1 MAPKTR
7 AQSRK
12 QEQTRKRVV
21 IVSSSSPEPPSSAV
35 ADEEGLLDGNIAA
48 TCGGGNTDDDIFD
61 IEMDSDLEALIN
73 ECASANE
80 NNPLANANSQQNQ
93 HQQSQT
99 LPATA
104 PEASSTSSVS
114 SKGKSV
120 PFKRSHSQTQAA
132 SSSGR
137 ALSDRP
143 RFKLARPT
151 SRRQVQGTTAP
162 TIPMGSPADT
172 DGLVWW
178 QRYEPHTTDELALH
192 AAKIAQVRTWLETA
206 TSSGDSA
213 PGACMFRLL
222 VLEGPPGTC
231 KSTSVRVL
239 GAEMGL
245 EIVEWINPLTARQS
259 DASLKHDYAND
270 DGDDGDDMPVG
281 AIRQFDDFLRRAE
294 RYSSLSLHPD
304 GIPGGRPGSD
314 SGKKFI
320 LIDDLPNI
328 AHHDTR
334 EAFGAALSRF
344 VATPASRSFPMV
356 IVVTECFSVHQML
369 GGDIGDESSSF
380 GSARY
385 RLRTAS
391 GNSDSAAWTA
401 ADVIPSSVYRSPFCQ
416 TIKFNPVAP
425 TIVAKGLKRIL
436 QMRATEKGAAGRQNT
451 AAVVKRIS
459 AECHGDLRLA
469 VTMLQISGPA
479 DSRSASASGSR
490 DQDRDRGAALDLF
503 HALGKVLY
511 AKRAV
516 PPTVGKLT
524 APRGELESDPDDIL
538 DRVPV
543 EPSTFS
549 LFIHENYVDFCSS
562 VDELAD
568 AAECLS
574 ESDAISSGNGGG
586 GVWSAAGARVSAA
599 YAAVLAVRGIMYV
612 RDHPKY
618 AGNGGSGQAPDN
630 GRRKGAPRQMAAFRK
645 PMFFDSYKRKA
656 AFNGVWQDM
665 MADTAAFGGSGCAL
679 DRNSAVLDVLPFW
692 ARIIS
697 EKQRAQRYSPAHAR
711 LLRLAT
717 VGREDDSGAGISN
730 AGRWAEAVA
739 SSVAAADESPQK
751 LVLSDDDIDEFSD

>member
-1 MAPKTR
+1 MTLKTR

-21 IVSSSSPEPPSSAV
+21 IGSSSSPEPPSSVV
-35 ADEEGLLDGNIAA
+35 ADEGLLDGNIAA
-48 TCGGGNTDDDIFD
+48 TYGCGNTDDDIFD
-61 IEMDSDLEALIN
+61 IDMDSDLEALIN
-73 ECASANE
+73 ECAPANG
-80 NNPLANANSQQNQ
+80 NGSLANANSQQNQ
-93 HQQSQT
+93 HQQPPT
-99 LPATA
+99 LSATA
-104 PEASSTSSVS
+104 PEASLTSSVS
-114 SKGKSV
+114 LKGKSV
-120 PFKRSHSQTQAA
+120 PFKRSHSQTQTT

-151 SRRQVQGTTAP
+151 LQRQIQGSTTP
-162 TIPMGSPADT
+162 TIPVGSSADI

-206 TSSGDSA
+206 TSSGDNTPSA
-213 PGACMFRLL
+213 RIFRLL

-270 DGDDGDDMPVG
+270 DDDDGDDMPVG

-304 GIPGGRPGSD
+304 DIPSGRPNSD
-314 SGKKFI
+314 NGGKFI

-369 GGDIGDESSSF
+369 GGDIDDESSSF
-380 GSARY
+380 GATRY
-385 RLRTAS
+385 RLRTGS
-391 GNSDSAAWTA
+391 SNSDSAAWTA
-401 ADVIPSSVYRSPFCQ
+401 ADVIPPSVYRSPFCQ
-416 TIKFNPVAP
+416 MIKFNPVAP

-436 QMRATEKGAAGRQNT
+436 QIQATEKGGGAQKGAAGKQNT
-451 AAVVKRIS
+451 AAVVKRIA

-469 VTMLQISGPA
+469 VTMLQISGPT
-479 DSRSASASGSR
+479 DSSASGSGGR
-490 DQDRDRGAALDLF
+490 DRDRGAALDLF

-511 AKRAV
+511 AKRAI
-516 PPTVGKLT
+516 PLTVGKPT
-524 APRGELESDPDDIL
+524 VPRGELESDPDDIL

-543 EPSTFS
+543 DPSTFC

-574 ESDAISSGNGGG
+574 ESDAISTGS
-586 GVWSAAGARVSAA
+586 GVWSATGARVSAA
-599 YAAVLAVRGIMYV
+599 YAAMLAVRGVMYV

-618 AGNGGSGQAPDN
+618 AGNGGGNSGQAQGN
-630 GRRKGAPRQMAAFRK
+630 GRRRGARQMAAFRK

-656 AFNGVWQDM
+656 AFNGVRQDM
-665 MADTAAFGGSGCAL
+665 MADTAAFGCSGCAL
-679 DRNSAVLDVLPFW
+679 DRSSAVLDVLPFW
-692 ARIIS
+692 ARIVS
-697 EKQRAQRYSPAHAR
+697 EAQRVQQYSPAHAR

-730 AGRWAEAVA
+730 AGRWAAVA
-739 SSVAAADESPQK
+739 SSVAAADELPQK